1 MSALSCRCRRLRPAA
16 GGEGR
21 SWTRSQIEGGFP
33 FVPSLGSVAEIPC
46 RASKKP
52 ASQSDRSFPFNFD
65 AGRRRLPTLASS
77 YPGHS
82 VSRAPRNL
90 SGVLASLRQTDR
102 SFSP

>member
-1 MSALSCRCRRLRPAA
+1 MSALSCRRRRLRPAA

-21 SWTRSQIEGGFP
+21 SWTRSQIEGNFP
-33 FVPSLGSVAEIPC
+33 TVPSLGSVAENPS

-52 ASQSDRSFPFNFD
+52 ASQSDRCFLSNFD
-65 AGRRRLPTLASS
+65 AGRRRLPTLAFS
-77 YPGHS
+77 YPGHF

-102 SFSP
+102 SISP